1 MTGTQGNWTI
11 EGDAFWMYNWWAQS
25 DLLWTRF
32 AVWEKEMFGLR
43 DIVMTFAD
51 IRNMEKWAIVKGK
64 TNISVQGVKFA
75 VPVQHLKTVS
85 LINVCLGVVLLGLI
99 LYDIHCAS

>member
-1 MTGTQGNWTI
+1 M
-11 EGDAFWMYNWWAQS
+11 
-25 DLLWTRF
+25 
-32 AVWEKEMFGLR
+32 
-43 DIVMTFAD
+43 
-51 IRNMEKWAIVKGK
+51 KGK

-99 LYDIHCAS
+99 LYDIHCAF